1 MDCLISSLFAT
12 KHLTRFVLQE
22 EEQAAGTTSIPVHGK
37 DDEKVLDN
45 GEEAQHEKKHIYDR
59 DLHGDALDRGGFF
72 GAKGKVSMYFISH
85 PTSLLCS
92 QFVDV
97 LPGVGSLGTPFD
109 ALEVYEAAATG
120 QTLRGGI
127 SPNTTARRT
136 SGAWIILAGVLGP
149 YYLRWSMHQF

>member
-1 MDCLISSLFAT
+1 MDCLISSLNEAT

-22 EEQAAGTTSIPVHGK
+22 KEQAAGTTSIPVHSK

-72 GAKGKVSMYFISH
+72 GAKGKVSMYFISQ
-85 PTSLLCS
+85 PTSPLCL

-97 LPGVGSLGTPFD
+97 LPGAGSPGNPL
-109 ALEVYEAAATG
+109 
-120 QTLRGGI
+120 
-127 SPNTTARRT
+127 
-136 SGAWIILAGVLGP
+136 
-149 YYLRWSMHQF
+149 

>member
-22 EEQAAGTTSIPVHGK
+22 EEKAAGTTPVVPVHSK

-72 GAKGKVSMYFISH
+72 GAKGKVSTYFISQ

-109 ALEVYEAAATG
+109 ALEIY
-120 QTLRGGI
+120 
-127 SPNTTARRT
+127 
-136 SGAWIILAGVLGP
+136 
-149 YYLRWSMHQF
+149 